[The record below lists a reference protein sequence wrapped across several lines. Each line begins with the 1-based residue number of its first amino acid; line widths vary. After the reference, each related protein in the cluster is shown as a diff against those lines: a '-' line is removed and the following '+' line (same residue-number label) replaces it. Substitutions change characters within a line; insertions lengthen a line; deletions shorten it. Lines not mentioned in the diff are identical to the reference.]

1 MINKLL
7 FQKNTRLPLLLLLIY
22 TAILSCTSKKET
34 KIFDVHLHGDS
45 APEKQLSNLVVNGVY
60 AIAVSTSWTQ
70 QQAYQT
76 NTELTV
82 LHGLFVPCPNGK
94 VPYSLQQCFEDGK
107 EWPDINW
114 VEQQIKDK
122 KIDFIGEVL
131 AQYHGIS
138 SSDSLMYPYYALAEK
153 YNLPVGI
160 HTGSAGPDHGCPNFK
175 EEMGNPL
182 LLNQTIAKFPKL
194 KVWLMHGGGPFVKE
208 CIEMMKTYPGLYA
221 DISVLN
227 NPNIIP
233 LKDFAGIMKAYIDAG
248 LEDRLMFGSD
258 NADIKKCI
266 TSVEQLTILSTSQKE
281 KIFYKNAEIFF
292 KK

>member
-1 MINKLL
+1 MKVALLLVGLVLL
-7 FQKNTRLPLLLLLIY
+7 F
-22 TAILSCTSKKET
+22 SCNEESNSL
-34 KIFDVHLHGDS
+34 KIFDVHLHGHQ
-45 APEKQLSNLVVNGVY
+45 APEKQLNNLVANGVNT
-60 AIAVSTSWTQ
+60 IAVSTSWTQ
-70 QQAYQT
+70 QQTYQSSK
-76 NTELTV
+76 ELKI

-94 VPYSLQQCFEDGK
+94 VPYSQQQCFEDGK
-107 EWPDINW
+107 EWPDVNW

-131 AQYHGIS
+131 TQYHGIS

-153 YNLPVGI
+153 YNLPIGI

-182 LLNQTIAKFPKL
+182 LLKNTLIKFPRL
-194 KVWLMHGGGPFVKE
+194 RVWLMHGGGPYVKE
-208 CIEMMKTYPGLYA
+208 CIEMMKAHPGLYT

-233 LKDFAGIMKAYIDAG
+233 EKDFSAVMKEFIHAG

-258 NADIKKCI
+258 NADIKATI
-266 TSVEQLTILSTSQKE
+266 TSVQQLDFLTAKQKK
-281 KIFYKNAEIFF
+281 KIFYLNAEMLFLQ
-292 KK
+292 

>member
-1 MINKLL
+1 MRKYLTSGVAL
-7 FQKNTRLPLLLLLIY
+7 
-22 TAILSCTSKKET
+22 AIMLSACTNNVNRFSV
-34 KIFDVHLHGDS
+34 FDVHLHGDA
-45 APEKQLSNLVVNGVY
+45 APEKQLSNLAANGVST
-60 AIAVSTSWTQ
+60 IAVSTSWAQ
-70 QQAYQT
+70 QQTYQS
-76 NTELTV
+76 NKDLTV
-82 LHGLFVPCPNGK
+82 LQGLFVPCPNGK

-107 EWPDINW
+107 EWPDVNW
-114 VEQQIKDK
+114 VEQQIKEK

-131 AQYHGIS
+131 SQYHGIS

-153 YNLPVGI
+153 YNLPVGL

-182 LLNQTIAKFPKL
+182 LLKEALAKFPKL
-194 KVWLMHGGGPFVKE
+194 RVWFMHGGGPFVKE
-208 CIEMMKTYPGLYA
+208 CIEMMKAYPGLYA

-233 LKDFAGIMKAYIDAG
+233 AKDFATVMKEFVDAG

-266 TSVEQLTILSTSQKE
+266 AAVEQLDFLSAKQKE
-281 KIFYKNAEIFF
+281 KIFNQNAMKFF
-292 KK
+292 NQ